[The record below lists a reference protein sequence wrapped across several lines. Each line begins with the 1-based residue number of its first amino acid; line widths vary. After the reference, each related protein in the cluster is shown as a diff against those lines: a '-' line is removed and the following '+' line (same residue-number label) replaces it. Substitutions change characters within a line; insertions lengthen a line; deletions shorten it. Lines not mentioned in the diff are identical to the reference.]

1 MPRGRPRGSTNRRS
15 ELIERLFA
23 ESRDPTF
30 LADRDGRLVLVNP
43 AWAETVGMAQDALVG
58 RRFADFVHPDDLQ
71 AGALSG
77 AGAVEE
83 CELRLRR
90 ADGGFDWFTARIQR
104 LADGAWLTTLRD
116 AAEARALEELRRS
129 RTSLCASA
137 GVGTWTYAPGEN
149 RARWSEDLLQRVG
162 LESAALATA
171 DDYARLIPAAD
182 RRRLARA
189 FETALATGGAGQLE
203 HRVRTPRGHATFRV
217 TYRAEPA
224 ADGGHV
230 LNGIAEDITELA
242 ATRDAA
248 RREERR
254 MREARREALVNGH
267 RLKLALEVA
276 QAGVYEIDH
285 VAQSFWAS
293 PEFERLA
300 GPAGDNCYLAVAELR
315 YPRFHP
321 DDLDHVRECFRALH
335 HGEAASGDGF
345 EARILD
351 AAGEPRWV
359 RIFHHLQVARNG
371 RWLKAVGLLHDI
383 DADKRQELALIE
395 AQRAAQ
401 AAAEA
406 KSNFLANISHEIRT
420 PMNGVLGVLH
430 LLKTEALSADGRM
443 LLDEA
448 LSCGQMLAELL
459 NDVIDVSKIEAGRFE
474 LESAPVDP
482 AAMVDGVLRLLRPQA
497 DAKAL
502 RLTVDGDA
510 KVGWIRADPVRLR
523 QALFNLIG
531 NAVKFT
537 ERGGVAVRFA
547 RAPDGRLRF
556 EVEDTGV
563 GVPAAAQAHIFD
575 RFNQGD
581 ASTTRRFG
589 GSGLGLTITRKLARA
604 MGGDVGFTSVEGQ
617 GSTFWLEIAAAP
629 ADAQAAQEAP
639 AGAVLSDL
647 RILVVEDNPTNRI
660 IATKLL
666 EQLGASVETAADGFL
681 GVEAAARG
689 GFDLILMDVQMPG
702 IDGLEAARRIRALS
716 APMGETPIVALT
728 ANVLSHQSQAYLAA
742 GMNGVVGKPISPAA
756 LLQEI
761 ARLGEAEE
769 TVPQSAV
776 A

>member
-1 MPRGRPRGSTNRRS
+1 M
-15 ELIERLFA
+15 IERLFA
-23 ESRDPTF
+23 ESRDPTL
-30 LADRDGRLVLVNP
+30 LADRDGRLALVNP
-43 AWAETVGMAQDALVG
+43 AWAETVGAAEDAAIG
-58 RRFADFVHPDDLQ
+58 RPFADFVHPADLW
-71 AGALSG
+71 ARALDP
-77 AGAVEE
+77 AAAIHE

-90 ADGGFDWFTARIQR
+90 ADGSFGWFTARIQP
-104 LADGAWLTTLRD
+104 LADGASLVVLRD
-116 AAEARALEELRRS
+116 AAEARALEELRLS
-129 RTSLCASA
+129 RTALCASA

-149 RARWSEDLLQRVG
+149 RAHWSEELLRRAG
-162 LESAALATA
+162 LEPGRLLTA
-171 DDYARLIPAAD
+171 QDYARLIPAAD

-189 FETALATGGAGQLE
+189 FEATAAAGAPGQLE
-203 HRVRTPRGHATFRV
+203 HRVKTPDGWATFRV

-224 ADGGHV
+224 PEGGHV

-242 ATRDAA
+242 AARDAA
-248 RREERR
+248 RCEERR
-254 MREARREALVNGH
+254 MREARREALVNGR

-285 VAQSFWAS
+285 VARSFWAS

-300 GPAGDNCYLAVAELR
+300 GPTGGDCYLAVAELR

-321 DDLDHVRECFRALH
+321 DDIDHVRECFRALH
-335 HGEAASGDGF
+335 HGEAASSDGF

-351 AAGEPRWV
+351 AASQPRWV

-406 KSNFLANISHEIRT
+406 KANFLANISHEIRT

-430 LLKTEALSADGRM
+430 LLKSEPISADGRM

-448 LSCGQMLAELL
+448 LCCGQMLAELL
-459 NDVIDVSKIEAGRFE
+459 NDVIDFSKIEAGRLE
-474 LESAPVDP
+474 LVSAAVDP
-482 AAMVDGVLRLLRPQA
+482 QATVDGVLRLLKGQA
-497 DAKAL
+497 DAKG
-502 RLTVDGDA
+502 LTLGVEPAAGL
-510 KVGWIRADPVRLR
+510 GWVRADPVRLR

-537 ERGGVAVRFA
+537 ERGGVVVRF
-547 RAPDGRLRF
+547 GRTPEGQLRF
-556 EVEDTGV
+556 EVEDSGV
-563 GVPAAAQAHIFD
+563 GVPAAAQPHIFD

-589 GSGLGLTITRKLARA
+589 GSGLGLAITRKLAGL
-604 MGGDVGFTSVEGQ
+604 MGGDVGFRSVEGQ

-629 ADAQAAQEAP
+629 AQPEAAPQAP
-639 AGAVLSDL
+639 ADGVLAGVS
-647 RILVVEDNPTNRI
+647 ILVVEDNPTNRI
-660 IATKLL
+660 IATRLL

-702 IDGLEAARRIRALS
+702 MDGLEAARRIRALP
-716 APMGETPIVALT
+716 APLGETPIVALT

-742 GMNGVVGKPISPAA
+742 GMNGVVGKPISPTA

-761 ARLGEAEE
+761 ARLGGADA
-769 TVPQSAV
+769 PAAQPAM